1 MFVLTVDQVG
11 SREAADA
18 VPHLERARGIEA
30 AVLRFD
36 RTAGDEAQAVF
47 DAADPAIECLL
58 ALASSGEWHCGL
70 GQGTIEPPWPK
81 TAREGRGSAYINARA
96 AVEDAKRPGAH
107 HVGFTADSDL
117 GAGVRSGLRA
127 IVTMW
132 SKRGAKAREAYD
144 LAVTGMTQAD
154 MARRLGISQQAVSG
168 RLSASMYRETEDL
181 RREMIRWAQHLDSS
195 DGLARTAGSS

>member
-1 MFVLTVDQVG
+1 MPFLISSEPAA
-11 SREAADA
+11 SRRPSSASTGRPGTRPKQSSMRRILRLSVSLPSPRAASGTA
-18 VPHLERARGIEA
+18 VSARG
-30 AVLRFD
+30 LSNRP
-36 RTAGDEAQAVF
+36 G
-47 DAADPAIECLL
+47 
-58 ALASSGEWHCGL
+58 
-70 GQGTIEPPWPK
+70 PK